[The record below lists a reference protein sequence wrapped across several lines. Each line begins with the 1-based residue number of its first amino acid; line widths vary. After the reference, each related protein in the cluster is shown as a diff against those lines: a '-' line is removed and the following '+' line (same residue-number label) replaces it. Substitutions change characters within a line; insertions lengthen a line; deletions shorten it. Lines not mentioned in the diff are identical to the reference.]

1 MRRRTRARQLAL
13 EVMYQ
18 ADLRR
23 EDGREI
29 AKSYLRDMKEDADL
43 LDFARTL
50 IAGSC
55 EHLEELD
62 EHIRN
67 AAENWVISRMA
78 AVDRNILRL
87 AVFELAHMDDIPPK
101 VSIDEAIELA
111 KQFGSE
117 ESGQFVNGILD
128 KVKEILHA

>member
-13 EVMYQ
+13 EVLYQ

-29 AKSYLRDMKEDADL
+29 AKQYLADKNDEPDL
-43 LDFARTL
+43 LDFARAL
-50 IAGSC
+50 ITGTC
-55 EHLEELD
+55 EHQAELD
-62 EHIRN
+62 EHIRD
-67 AAENWVISRMA
+67 AAQNWVISRMA

-87 AVFELAHMDDIPPK
+87 AVFELTHMEDIPAK
-101 VSIDEAIELA
+101 VSINEAIELA
-111 KQFGSE
+111 KRFGSE

-128 KVKEILHA
+128 KVKEVLHA